1 LKNINNTVDMFYSTD
16 GVHWRKIESS
26 LEVSGMNHNALGGF
40 LSLRIGLCS
49 IGDGTVRFRDFRYKA
64 IE

>member
-1 LKNINNTVDMFYSTD
+1 MFYSTD